1 MSVESC
7 AICRQSHRRATP
19 RDISKAID
27 EASVL
32 DQHLR
37 SVIATAA
44 AHVAPPILEVK
55 GQTDEAKNLPLG
67 LDTLGFLFADRSFGR
82 AATLRLRYKGFDF
95 GAEDQGSARD
105 LDRRQSSSSNQIR
118 NGLFGYAPKTRR
130 LGL

>member
-1 MSVESC
+1 MSVEPC

-19 RDISKAID
+19 REISKAID

-55 GQTDEAKNLPLG
+55 GQTDDAKNLPLR
-67 LDTLGFLFADRSFGR
+67 LDTLGGLFADCLLGR
-82 AATLRLRYKGFDF
+82 TPTLR
-95 GAEDQGSARD
+95 
-105 LDRRQSSSSNQIR
+105 
-118 NGLFGYAPKTRR
+118 FGYKFLNFRPENEDPTGHFDR
-130 LGL
+130 G